1 MCAYVFLCICE
12 SACVCVCTSINDA
25 PVFFPCSHWHF
36 STQKTMATCFKK
48 FSDVLNCH
56 ISYSFSWRTTVNI
69 SVLSVNMISLS
80 LVLYLL
86 HSLWYL
92 FLDSHSQLL
101 SMVKLNKCN
110 RDRAIRSSIQA
121 PLTLS
126 GAAALT
132 GCSLCFTGETPSGH
146 SPPLYLHLKSERN
159 CEASYSSI
167 TFIMTWYNCC
177 NLGITE

>member
-1 MCAYVFLCICE
+1 MR
-12 SACVCVCTSINDA
+12 VCVQVSMMHLCFSHAATGT
-25 PVFFPCSHWHF
+25 FP
-36 STQKTMATCFKK
+36 TQKVICFEK

-56 ISYSFSWRTTVNI
+56 ISYSFSWRTTVNV
-69 SVLSVNMISLS
+69 SVLSVKMTQLLSVS